1 MSITNQGKV
10 VSLGKCSHVQAMWT
24 RCFPAVIELRKQ
36 IADGAIGDVK
46 MVSISFGFKRN
57 STSGTSRLDD
67 PKLGGGSVLDVGV
80 YPISFATMVFGE
92 KPESIY
98 ATGWL
103 TATGKCGFE

>member
-1 MSITNQGKV
+1 
-10 VSLGKCSHVQAMWT
+10 MWT

-46 MVSISFGFKRN
+46 VVNISFGFKRN
-57 STSGTSRLDD
+57 NTSGTSRLDD

-92 KPESIY
+92 KPENVY

-103 TATGKCGFE
+103 TATGTVLSNEQGEGSTHSYSACA